1 MTVDELV
8 ALLEQAGEPLDYRE
22 VWPRLFRMAN
32 CPPELMR
39 TLVSDIVRDDERL
52 VWDGPFHVGLE
63 EWHAQRRDLST
74 DTFTVVDLET
84 TGYDPDRDHIIEVG
98 AAIMR
103 GPEII
108 ETLSIL
114 VDPLVPVT

>member
-22 VWPRLFRMAN
+22 VWPRLFRVAN
-32 CPPELMR
+32 CPPDLMR

-63 EWHAQRRDLST
+63 A
-74 DTFTVVDLET
+74 
-84 TGYDPDRDHIIEVG
+84 
-98 AAIMR
+98 
-103 GPEII
+103 
-108 ETLSIL
+108 
-114 VDPLVPVT
+114 

>member
-39 TLVSDIVRDDERL
+39 VLVSDIVRDDERL
-52 VWDGPFHVGLE
+52 VYELVTELLETHQLAAITYERAIAAMGLE
-63 EWHAQRRDLST
+63 HTIELVTGIGIYST
-74 DTFTVVDLET
+74 ICMLLRAFDVTV
-84 TGYDPDRDHIIEVG
+84 
-98 AAIMR
+98 
-103 GPEII
+103 PEG
-108 ETLSIL
+108 ERQL
-114 VDPLVPVT
+114 P